1 MSRLAMLLS
10 LMSLAFVSLPLMLLP
25 LAACGQ
31 PANPF
36 GSQPG
41 GRFRDRIRRRE
52 FQESDFLAKPYKKE
66 PLSSDPAKR
75 MEQIKKQ
82 KEQFTK
88 QKDPGRPPAIK
99 LKTHKDLN
107 DLAKAHVDKY
117 LFGQLALRYPDQSF
131 PRDYKEIYS
140 SDVVDLPNQP
150 NYYTMRVDYVVDLKN
165 KVPGTAGNVWHRC
178 FTLDGNLKVV
188 GSMPAS
194 LQEKEVRDFLGTG
207 DKQAR
212 PTREQIKK
220 EAAELKEMKRKPAKP
235 GDKDKADQ

>member
-1 MSRLAMLLS
+1 MPRIALLLA
-10 LMSLAFVSLPLMLLP
+10 LMAMP
-25 LAACGQ
+25 AIAWGQ

-36 GSQPG
+36 GSQPAPDAIG
-41 GRFRDRIRRRE
+41 SPAE

-88 QKDPGRPPAIK
+88 QKEQKDSAIK
-99 LKTHKDLN
+99 LKVHKDLN
-107 DLAKAHVDKY
+107 DVARAHVDKY
-117 LFGQLALRYPDQSF
+117 LKQQLQQRYPEQSF
-131 PRDYKEIYS
+131 PRDYKELYV
-140 SDVVDLPNQP
+140 SDVVDLPSQANF
-150 NYYTMRVDYVVDLKN
+150 YTMRVDYVVDLKN

-188 GSMPAS
+188 GSMPVS
-194 LQEKEVRDFLGTG
+194 LQEKEVRDALGTS
-207 DKQAR
+207 DKKAK
-212 PTREQIKK
+212 PTREQLKK

-235 GDKDKADQ
+235 GDKDKPDQ